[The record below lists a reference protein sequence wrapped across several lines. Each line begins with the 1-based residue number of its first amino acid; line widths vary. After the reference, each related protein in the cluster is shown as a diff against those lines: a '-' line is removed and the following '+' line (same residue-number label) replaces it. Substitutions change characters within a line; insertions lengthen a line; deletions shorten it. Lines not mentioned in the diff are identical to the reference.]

1 MNKQKSSFYPTSI
14 AAKYLKTKGFKQ
26 RGISLPMM
34 GIYIIVAALV
44 IIPALVY
51 GFKYVGKSKASN
63 EVTALSDLKTAVV
76 NYAQQQG
83 TLTAANS
90 SLAVLV
96 SLHFFPQSMVSGTA
110 AAPVVTNQWGGRI
123 TVAPG
128 TINTA
133 GDSLIVTETGLPAA
147 ACTELGTGLDSVAA
161 LISINGTATKTRA
174 SGQSVASTVGSS
186 CGGAAGDNNTLVL
199 TLSK

>member
-1 MNKQKSSFYPTSI
+1 MNKQISSSSATVASE
-14 AAKYLKTKGFKQ
+14 YLKTKGSKQ

-44 IIPALVY
+44 VIPALVY

-63 EVTALSDLKTAVV
+63 EVTALADLKTAVV

-83 TLTAANS
+83 ALTAANS

-110 AAPVVTNQWGGRI
+110 AAPVVTNQWGGSM

-133 GDSLIVTETGLPAA
+133 GDSLVVTETGVPAA
-147 ACTELGTGLDSVAA
+147 ACTELGTSLDSVAA
-161 LISINGTATKTRA
+161 LISINGTPTKTA
-174 SGQSVASTVGSS
+174 SATPSVAATVGSS
-186 CGGAAGDNNTLVL
+186 CGGAAGDSNTIAL